1 MTRLITGAETD
12 NIPMVTAPGAAVQGT
27 SGAWYYSLSRAA
39 MIRTVN
45 AYLMPKAPVTED
57 QFDPNGVFD
66 RAENA
71 DFHRIYTAADDWS
84 EGEVS

>member
-1 MTRLITGAETD
+1 MDILEKAEQKRD
-12 NIPMVTAPGAAVQGT
+12 RAVLVG
-27 SGAWYYSLSRAA
+27 L
-39 MIRTVN
+39 N
-45 AYLMPKAPVTED
+45 ASCL
-57 QFDPNGVFD
+57 D